1 MWIMQLYSELWSL
14 LPIQIQMQCQKY
26 SLPTKGI
33 YIQVKG
39 KHKKVNPK
47 VKKEREREMGFCLLT

>member
-1 MWIMQLYSELWSL
+1 MDHAIIFRTLVIITYSNSMEW
-14 LPIQIQMQCQKY
+14 QKY

-39 KHKKVNPK
+39 KHKKVDPK
-47 VKKEREREMGFCLLT
+47 KKKIKREKEKWGSAY